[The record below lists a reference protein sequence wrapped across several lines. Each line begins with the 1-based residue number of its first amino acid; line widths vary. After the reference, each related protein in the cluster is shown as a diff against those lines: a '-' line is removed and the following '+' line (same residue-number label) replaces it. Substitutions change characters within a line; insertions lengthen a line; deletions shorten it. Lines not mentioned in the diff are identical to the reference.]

1 MPQRCRQLERSKVV
15 LRLCLIK
22 ALAPAH
28 LYAFCA
34 ALIAF
39 IGSSVSSCA
48 ADMVWGVNGHPFTAY
63 PGVDLATQVRLLDEL
78 GAKAYRI
85 NVSSAQQFGPLS
97 QLVQV
102 AGARGV
108 QIVPVLTPP
117 VSLKDA
123 SEAELYRMSR
133 AFGFE
138 AARHLKGL
146 VPTWELGN
154 ELESFAIIT
163 ACEIQDDGHQYNCN
177 WGPAGGTTSNEYFT
191 PRWRKV
197 SSVLKGLSDGVAAG
211 DPLAKRAIG
220 AAGFGHW
227 GMFSRLTAD
236 GISWDISVWHIY
248 GEDPEP
254 PLKVLASFGKPI
266 WITEVNDPILK
277 GNFDEKTQ
285 ADGLDKMLKLIL
297 KHSDKYKVEGVFVY
311 ELLDEPY
318 WGDVSEAHYG
328 MWRLVRSPQNGWKL
342 GGEKLSARTFRNFTK
357 P

>member
-138 AARHLKGL
+138 AARHIKVL

-163 ACEIQDDGHQYNCN
+163 
-177 WGPAGGTTSNEYFT
+177 
-191 PRWRKV
+191 V